1 MFYGWRRKYRTR
13 RFNRQIS
20 GILDTPPIKV
30 ADARWMI
37 VSMVFS
43 RDLIMYLLCIKA
55 FYRRMGGGR
64 VVAIIPADLPQSQQS
79 LLRRHVEGI
88 ELQVIDEIDTGG
100 CQRGGTWE
108 RLAFC
113 LDRSADKYVIQI
125 DSDVLAFGRDLTEVL
140 SFANGNVPFA
150 MSDGAEILPMRDVA
164 RWASE
169 QNGNN
174 HIGHAVA
181 RALDRYP
188 GCDDLRYVQGSSGF
202 TGFARGGKRRQEIEA
217 FHQNMSELM
226 GPRWT
231 EWGTEQCAS
240 NFAIANSP
248 GAVTLPYPAYSS
260 FHPGGPRL
268 VAKCMHFIGSHRFE
282 EDFFAGRARKEIRR
296 ALQPEQPSRAACSAG

>member
-20 GILDTPPIKV
+20 GILETRPIHV
-30 ADARWMI
+30 VDARWMI

-64 VVAIIPADLPQSQQS
+64 IVAIIPADLPQSQQS

-88 ELQVIDEIDTGG
+88 ELQVIDEIDTGS

-108 RLAFC
+108 RLVYC
-113 LDRSADKYVIQI
+113 LDRSEDRYVIQL

-140 SFANGNVPFA
+140 SFADGNVPFA
-150 MSDGAEILPMRDVA
+150 MSDNAEIVPMRDVV
-164 RWASE
+164 RWAQKHME
-169 QNGNN
+169 ND
-174 HIGHAVA
+174 HIGHATA
-181 RALDRYP
+181 RAFDRYP
-188 GCDDLRYVQGSSGF
+188 GADELRYIHGSSGF
-202 TGFARGGKRRQEIEA
+202 TGFARGGKRRQEIEI

-248 GAVTLPYPAYSS
+248 GAVALPYPAYSS
-260 FHPGGPRL
+260 FHPEGPRME
-268 VAKCMHFIGSHRFE
+268 AKCLHFIGSHRFK
-282 EDFFAGRARKEIRR
+282 EDFFAGRAREQIRR
-296 ALQPEQPSRAACSAG
+296 TMKPGQPT